1 MNKVELIVKA
11 LDEKMADNIEV
22 LDMQLA
28 SPIFDTFIICTA
40 SNERLM
46 QAIRDNV
53 QDKLEENGIF
63 VKKIEGMKNS
73 KWILMDYADVIVHI
87 FETEER
93 KAYNLEKLW
102 ADMPRVNIEGMID

>member
-53 QDKLEENGIF
+53 QDKLEEEGIF

-73 KWILMDYADVIVHI
+73 KWILMDYADTIVHI
-87 FETEER
+87 FEEEER

-102 ADMPRVNIEGMID
+102 ADMPRIEIEGMID